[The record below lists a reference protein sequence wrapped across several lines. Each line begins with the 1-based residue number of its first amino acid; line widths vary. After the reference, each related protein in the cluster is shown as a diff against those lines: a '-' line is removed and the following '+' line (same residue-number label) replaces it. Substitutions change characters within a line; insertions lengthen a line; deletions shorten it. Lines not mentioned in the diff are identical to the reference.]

1 MHQEKGCKQ
10 LILTEQERVD
20 FEYIYNELSKFPNKF
35 YALNLNNIYED
46 VVDESG
52 NKTKILYDVEKPIN
66 KSLLYN
72 ILEKLKAIRL
82 NQDLQKLKSNKLKT
96 EMLNKVIKFVKVK
109 LTFFYEQENLAKAIL
124 LVYFFKNG
132 LGLEEVLFKIR
143 GHLISRDDELRDK
156 TIESEYRK
164 INYNEP
170 FNRIAIMSTKCDKIV
185 EEMKQL
191 DNYYSSIK
199 WEDLSQEEIVRKTA
213 EIACEFTTI
222 HPYLDANGRTSRMLV
237 DYILKSNN
245 MVSPILFKGND
256 TRMKYLK
263 AIRRCNYH
271 AFKFFEDWFV
281 EQYKQQI
288 DLQ

>member
-1 MHQEKGCKQ
+1 M
-10 LILTEQERVD
+10 
-20 FEYIYNELSKFPNKF
+20 SKFPNKF

-82 NQDLQKLKSNKLKT
+82 NQDLQKIKSNKLKT

-185 EEMKQL
+185 EEMIQL
-191 DNYYSSIK
+191 ENYYSSIK

-213 EIACEFTTI
+213 
-222 HPYLDANGRTSRMLV
+222 
-237 DYILKSNN
+237 
-245 MVSPILFKGND
+245 
-256 TRMKYLK
+256 
-263 AIRRCNYH
+263 
-271 AFKFFEDWFV
+271 
-281 EQYKQQI
+281 
-288 DLQ
+288 